1 MYTIGEFSKIGSVST
16 KTLRYYDEIGLLH
29 PARVDGDNHYRYY
42 TEEQVDEILY
52 IAELKSLD
60 LRLEQIKAVVDND
73 DAALLKHFLTERIQ
87 QLDCQMQ
94 ESIRLKMSIE
104 KKIKDISLGGIKM
117 ENKELNVE
125 AKSFDPV
132 CVMSKRAT
140 INMNEMSVIIGNVFE
155 DIYKNNLQPAGPVM
169 AFYLDEDFNSEK
181 ANLEICVPVSTDKV
195 DESIKGMK
203 IINPGLCA
211 MCTYIGEYSKLGK
224 AYAAVIKWIEENNY
238 KISSAPFDCYMS
250 SPQEVRNAND
260 MVTNVW
266 FPICSK

>member
-169 AFYLDEDFNSEK
+169 AFYL
-181 ANLEICVPVSTDKV
+181 
-195 DESIKGMK
+195 
-203 IINPGLCA
+203 
-211 MCTYIGEYSKLGK
+211 
-224 AYAAVIKWIEENNY
+224 AAIQEEC
-238 KISSAPFDCYMS
+238 F
-250 SPQEVRNAND
+250 
-260 MVTNVW
+260 
-266 FPICSK
+266 